1 MILMLRRSIIKRL
14 TSLVLSS
21 ALLAGAVPAFAA
33 GDDEPTITI
42 NGVEITEDSST
53 QPPSA
58 TDLPEPT
65 SAPMAAPAG
74 SAAAPAAET
83 GTKYST
89 VTVDLTMQQKP
100 YTIDSFAVLELY
112 SDTGELLDSDSMWVG
127 GITTNLTYVF
137 DVPEYSIGQSFRLRL
152 AGGLT
157 NLRYYDNLYT
167 EGSYIDLGTYSY
179 KNENGEAVA
188 ATSFAMDATP
198 YFQKSVS
205 LSYDGVPVA
214 LTPGA
219 RVVDGVTLVPIAQLA
234 QYIGLDTYYDST
246 YNTQVVSLGGNAIY
260 FNLGTDYTTVFGTDL
275 TATHTTVWLDGSVF
289 ASLRTF
295 ADALGCTL
303 EVTDSPD
310 MLYVNMTS
318 SQMVNDYFNNIPINS
333 RGITSRTDYLVWIS
347 LSEFKVRVYLGKQYQ
362 WKPIREMTCA
372 IGAPESPTI
381 TGSFEYQYSMPRW
394 DYGTYYVGPCLV
406 FYGNYAIHSVF
417 LYQDGSEYD
426 GRVGMQLSHGCIRLK
441 KADIDWMY
449 SMIPIGTRIYITP

>member
-1 MILMLRRSIIKRL
+1 MLRRSIIKRL

-42 NGVEITEDSST
+42 NGVAITEDSST

-179 KNENGEAVA
+179 KNEN
-188 ATSFAMDATP
+188 SD
-198 YFQKSVS
+198 
-205 LSYDGVPVA
+205 
-214 LTPGA
+214 
-219 RVVDGVTLVPIAQLA
+219 
-234 QYIGLDTYYDST
+234 
-246 YNTQVVSLGGNAIY
+246 
-260 FNLGTDYTTVFGTDL
+260 
-275 TATHTTVWLDGSVF
+275 
-289 ASLRTF
+289 
-295 ADALGCTL
+295 
-303 EVTDSPD
+303 
-310 MLYVNMTS
+310 
-318 SQMVNDYFNNIPINS
+318 
-333 RGITSRTDYLVWIS
+333 
-347 LSEFKVRVYLGKQYQ
+347 
-362 WKPIREMTCA
+362 
-372 IGAPESPTI
+372 
-381 TGSFEYQYSMPRW
+381 
-394 DYGTYYVGPCLV
+394 
-406 FYGNYAIHSVF
+406 
-417 LYQDGSEYD
+417 
-426 GRVGMQLSHGCIRLK
+426 
-441 KADIDWMY
+441 
-449 SMIPIGTRIYITP
+449 